1 MSLSSL
7 LLILCILLCLWL
19 LPQRKEHFEENAM
32 NVQTGNSE
40 KGMFMIDVNNTINAS
55 FVVSALPLKNVQ
67 IVDSK
72 GVTRTLDIVQMEK
85 LEGGSGNDKYGSWNW
100 HKVFL
105 SEDVIVSPYSLVQ
118 IKTQQPPSPHGNN
131 AVKVQTGNTEKGM
144 FMIDVNDAINA
155 SFVSALPLKNAQ
167 TVDSKGVTIH
177 LALTRM
183 GHLKV
188 GGLHLMKSNDQNV

>member
-105 SEDVIVSPYSLVQ
+105 SKDVIVSPYSLIQ
-118 IKTQQPPSPHGNN
+118 IIAPPEIQPVTHLVTQPVTRPGPVNQPVLTSNS
-131 AVKVQTGNTEKGM
+131 QY
-144 FMIDVNDAINA
+144 
-155 SFVSALPLKNAQ
+155 
-167 TVDSKGVTIH
+167 TVIPPTN
-177 LALTRM
+177 LT
-183 GHLKV
+183 L
-188 GGLHLMKSNDQNV
+188 S